1 MKAAPA
7 VWAGLTLDR
16 PHTMGILNV
25 TPDSFSDGGAYGS
38 AETAIAAG
46 LAMDY
51 SLSVQDVPY
60 PDLREKLLAAR
71 QIVDLSQ
78 VPAQKSKAAPKKHV
92 P

>member
-1 MKAAPA
+1 
-7 VWAGLTLDR
+7 
-16 PHTMGILNV
+16 
-25 TPDSFSDGGAYGS
+25 
-38 AETAIAAG
+38 
-46 LAMDY
+46 MDY

-78 VPAQKSKAAPKKHV
+78 VPAQKSKAAPKKHA